1 MRRRSNTAPDHAGG
15 AQGGGAEGGGEG
27 ADEGGAGARAGP
39 RGGGAEGA
47 GGGGGEGGGGASA
60 TPTQYKYGKEGE
72 GGSGGG
78 REGFTLSESQLELAL
93 EVVDGKIARQERMRE
108 ALGLVSRPRGPH
120 SKPNTPANL
129 KSLQRK
135 KEKAFKAQEK
145 RSEKIVQGQMSGAQ
159 EEGGIAAT
167 PHLLA
172 EHAKIQAIDK
182 KIFFAGLSQASD
194 KKSHKS
200 KSLRIS
206 KG

>member
-1 MRRRSNTAPDHAGG
+1 M
-15 AQGGGAEGGGEG
+15 
-27 ADEGGAGARAGP
+27 
-39 RGGGAEGA
+39 
-47 GGGGGEGGGGASA
+47 
-60 TPTQYKYGKEGE
+60 PTQYKYGKQGE

-93 EVVDGKIARQERMRE
+93 EVVDGKVARQERMRE
-108 ALGLVSRPRGPH
+108 ALGLASRPRGPH
-120 SKPNTPANL
+120 AKPNTPANL

-145 RSEKIVQGQMSGAQ
+145 RSEKIVQGQMSGSH
-159 EEGGIAAT
+159 EVGGIAAT